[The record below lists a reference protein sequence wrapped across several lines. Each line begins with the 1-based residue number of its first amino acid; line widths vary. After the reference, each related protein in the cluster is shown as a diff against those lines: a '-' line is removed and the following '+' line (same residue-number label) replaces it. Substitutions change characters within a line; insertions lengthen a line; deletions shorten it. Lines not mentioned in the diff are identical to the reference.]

1 MGRPSS
7 FDRAAAIETAMQEMW
22 RIGYEA
28 STVKLMSETL
38 GINRSSYYNAFGSRE
53 GLFKE
58 VLAAYFAQTPDRVL
72 YGELPDL
79 PIPVLLTRTFHEIC
93 EARVADPE
101 HRGCLAIN
109 CLTEMTGSENELAQ
123 DLVDVVMTSANKFQE
138 LLEIAVTRGELPAD
152 TDTRGKA
159 LALQNLLVGLSVF
172 AKALTDGDELWLTVK
187 TTLAG
192 LGVYQEDPDDPLA

>member
-7 FDRAAAIETAMQEMW
+7 FDREAAIETAMQEMW

-28 STVKLMSETL
+28 STVKNISETL

-58 VLAAYFAQTPDRVL
+58 VLAAYFAQAPDRIL
-72 YGELPDL
+72 HGKLPDL
-79 PIPVLLTRTFHEIC
+79 PIPDLITGTFREIC
-93 EARVADPE
+93 KARAADPE

-109 CLTEMTGSENELAQ
+109 CLAELTGAGNELGQ
-123 DLVDVVMTSANKFQE
+123 ELVGAVMTSAGKFEE
-138 LLEIAVTRGELPAD
+138 LLEIAVARGELPD
-152 TDTRGKA
+152 QTNTRATA

-172 AKALTDGDELWLTVK
+172 AKALTDEDQLWLTVK
-187 TTLAG
+187 TTLIG
-192 LGVYQEDPDDPLA
+192 LGVYQEVVDA

>member
-7 FDRAAAIETAMQEMW
+7 FDREAAVETAMQEMW

-28 STVKLMSETL
+28 STVKTISETL

-58 VLAAYFAQTPDRVL
+58 VLGAYFAQAPDRIL
-72 YGELPDL
+72 YGNLPDL
-79 PIPVLLTRTFHEIC
+79 PIPDLITGTFREIC
-93 EARVADPE
+93 KVRAADPE

-109 CLTEMTGSENELAQ
+109 CLAELTGDGNELGQ
-123 DLVDVVMTSANKFQE
+123 ELVGAVMTSADKFEE
-138 LLEIAVTRGELPAD
+138 LLEIAVARGELPNL
-152 TDTRGKA
+152 TNTRATA

-172 AKALTDGDELWLTVK
+172 AKALTDEEELWLTVK
-187 TTLAG
+187 TTLSG
-192 LGVYQEDPDDPLA
+192 LGVYQEAADA

>member
-7 FDRAAAIETAMQEMW
+7 FDREAAIETAMQEMW

-28 STVKLMSETL
+28 STVKTISETL

-58 VLAAYFAQTPDRVL
+58 VLAAYFAQAPDRVL
-72 YGELPDL
+72 YGDLPDL
-79 PIPVLLTRTFHEIC
+79 PIPTLITGTFREIC
-93 EARVADPE
+93 KMRATDPE

-109 CLTEMTGSENELAQ
+109 CLAELTGAGHALGQE
-123 DLVDVVMTSANKFQE
+123 LVDAVMISADKFEE
-138 LLEIAVTRGELPAD
+138 LLNIAVARGELPEQ
-152 TDTRGKA
+152 TNTRAKA

-172 AKALTDGDELWLTVK
+172 AKALTDEDELWLTVK
-187 TTLAG
+187 TTLVG
-192 LGVYQEDPDDPLA
+192 LGIYQGAEDAQF